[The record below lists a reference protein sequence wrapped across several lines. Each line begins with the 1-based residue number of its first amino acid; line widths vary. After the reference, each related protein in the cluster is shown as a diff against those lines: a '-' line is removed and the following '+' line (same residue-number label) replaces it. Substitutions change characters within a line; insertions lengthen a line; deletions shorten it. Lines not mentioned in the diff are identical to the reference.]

1 MVGLLRRLVDLGRS
15 DDDIEAGELRAAA
28 QTHGGTPATGHVDRQ
43 VITVAGSIASVT
55 LRPRAT
61 VPALV
66 AEVYDGS
73 ATVQLV
79 WLGRRRIRGIDPG
92 AYLKATGLLC
102 HPGAVPTIYN
112 PAYELVP
119 RHEH

>member
-1 MVGLLRRLVDLGRS
+1 MVDQ
-15 DDDIEAGELRAAA
+15 EERAAVEA
-28 QTHGGTPATGHVDRQ
+28 FALDDLDR
-43 VITVAGSIASVT
+43 
-55 LRPRAT
+55 
-61 VPALV
+61 LV

-73 ATVQLV
+73 AAVQLV
-79 WLGRRRIRGIDPG
+79 WLGRRKIRGIDPG

-102 HPGAVPTIYN
+102 RPGGVPTIYN